1 MLTVYKTAW
10 QKQRFCFC
18 HAILILSI
26 LVHPCLVIQIP
37 ANSFLN
43 AFLSSKQTV
52 NGLDDNLYN
61 IDVLPFVEAAD
72 VISVSCLALVEDKGF
87 ISRTRSYEWI
97 FALFYEPPFGKF
109 C

>member
-18 HAILILSI
+18 HAILIYLSLSI
-26 LVHPCLVIQIP
+26 HAWLSRYQRTV
-37 ANSFLN
+37 
-43 AFLSSKQTV
+43 FLSSKQTV

-87 ISRTRSYEWI
+87 ISRKANGYEWI
-97 FALFYEPPFGKF
+97 FAFSFQS
-109 C
+109 

>member
-1 MLTVYKTAW
+1 MAKTA
-10 QKQRFCFC
+10 FLFLPCYTY
-18 HAILILSI
+18 LSI

-52 NGLDDNLYN
+52 NGLNDNLYN